1 MRKVL
6 VMMSTYNGEKY
17 LHEQIYSIL
26 NQEEVDVNILV
37 RDDRSKDTTLKFLE
51 TYKQE
56 GKINFYYGENLK
68 SARSFMDLIDK
79 ASEKYDYYAF
89 SDQDDYWLP
98 DKLISAINFLEKY
111 DRIPALYMSSATIVD
126 ENLSYITDKI
136 IKSFNNFENAVIKN
150 EAIGCTQVFNLSLL
164 RFLKMYKPDFIM
176 MHDSW
181 VCRVCHAI
189 GGKVI
194 IDEKSHILYRQHN
207 NNVLG
212 YHENAFI
219 KLSKQYKI
227 AFLSKIRIRE
237 LIAKELLN
245 GYESIMPNNVHKLAI
260 DLSEYPYSLK
270 VKMKLLCNRKFKTP
284 YKLINFKM
292 RIAIILGKF

>member
-1 MRKVL
+1 MKRVL

-26 NQEEVDVNILV
+26 NQEGVNVSILV
-37 RDDRSKDTTLKFLE
+37 RDDKSEDGTLKFLDS
-51 TYKQE
+51 YKQK
-56 GKINFYYGENLK
+56 GKINFYYGKNLK
-68 SARSFMDLIDK
+68 PARSFMDLIDK

-98 DKLISAINFLEKY
+98 DKLISAVNSLEKY
-111 DRIPALYMSSATIVD
+111 IKMPALYMSSVTIVD

-136 IKSFNNFENAVIKN
+136 INSFNNFENAIIKN

-164 RFLKMYKPDFIM
+164 RILKMYKPDFIM

-181 VCRVCHAI
+181 VCRVCHAVD
-189 GGKVI
+189 GKVI

-212 YHENAFI
+212 YHENIFI
-219 KLSKQYKI
+219 KLKKQYKI

-245 GYESIMPNNVHKLAI
+245 GYGTIMPDNIHKLAI
-260 DLSEYPYSLK
+260 DLSEYPYNLK
-270 VKMKLLCNRKFKTP
+270 IKIKLLFNHKFKTP
-284 YKLINFKM
+284 YRLINLKM